1 MYREGLGQL
10 LASAKIKPL
19 HKNKKRGGILRMFNL
34 KTNDLTVVNSQTMI
48 FIYKTTLSM

>member
-1 MYREGLGQL
+1 MYGEGLRQL

-19 HKNKKRGGILRMFNL
+19 DKNKKRGGGLRMFNL
-34 KTNDLTVVNSQTMI
+34 KTKVLTVVNLQTTI

>member
-1 MYREGLGQL
+1 MYGEGLRQL

-19 HKNKKRGGILRMFNL
+19 RKNKKWGGILRMFNL
-34 KTNDLTVVNSQTMI
+34 KTSVLTVVNPQTMI